1 MGTAPGL
8 PVLEK
13 SAVVMSTA
21 KEPPPQSGETEANG
35 RPEGVSS
42 VAHTPRIG
50 GALPKVASLSAATW
64 AYAVGTRQKQI
75 HGHGVRAGRERAGM
89 RRYRP
94 YTGALPRFYCRISCL
109 PSAVKEPQFY
119 LDVRALLRARVIA
132 GGGTGGHA
140 GAGKD
145 HFERQRC
152 SERRP
157 SKQRWAGRV
166 CTASKSDW
174 WPEHYQSSK
183 FKYGADIMAPPGRP

>member
-42 VAHTPRIG
+42 VAHMPRIG
-50 GALPKVASLSAATW
+50 GALPKVPAFRPQRGPMLLGRVKNKSMVMEYAPAANAVVCPDIDLTPAPSA
-64 AYAVGTRQKQI
+64 
-75 HGHGVRAGRERAGM
+75 
-89 RRYRP
+89 
-94 YTGALPRFYCRISCL
+94 RFYGRISCL
-109 PSAVKEPQFY
+109 PSVVKEPPFY

-132 GGGTGGHA
+132 EVREGTLELERIIS
-140 GAGKD
+140 GAKD
-145 HFERQRC
+145 ALNVVHRSNDGPAEVARRQR
-152 SERRP
+152 
-157 SKQRWAGRV
+157 AIGG
-166 CTASKSDW
+166 
-174 WPEHYQSSK
+174 HYQSSK